1 MRALLSQEM
10 IQDEHFRLQAFG
22 RFCREIFSRKRQP
35 QTIEVMLAE
44 YRRRRGEF
52 LVQTRRDER
61 IVGGASRL
69 SVASASLPEGYGLL
83 QTA

>member
-22 RFCREIFSRKRQP
+22 RFAVSRKRQQ

-52 LVQTRRDER
+52 LVQARRDER

-69 SVASASLPEGYGLL
+69 SVASASLPEGYRLL